1 MGRSPCSGEE
11 DSPLC
16 GGYLQLRA
24 LVRQEERRSGVVDR
38 VQ

>member
-1 MGRSPCSGEE
+1 MRGSPYNGEE

-16 GGYLQLRA
+16 GGYLQLGA
-24 LVRQEERRSGVVDR
+24 SVRPEEKIPGVIDR